1 MLIRGASLG
10 GGDDYRCRFGDSV
23 VPATYSAGDP
33 DDPWLPISTTHP
45 GGRIRCTAPDAVEM
59 GGVVLQVGLNAQQ
72 YSGELTY
79 TYHGGVAVLALSPN
93 SGPEL
98 GGTHVVV
105 SGKELELGSH
115 YVCRFNATVVPA
127 RLVPSSL
134 AQYVAFTERHVGAAV
149 TASHRAQ
156 GTYAHRTLGTRAH
169 DCVSYDAD
177 DAGELERVSAAVA
190 ACRAST
196 SCEAVY
202 YNECDE
208 TPHKLLLC
216 PVGVS
221 FPEEA
226 RAPACPYRVIE
237 AFDKVSGAHCLGAH
251 YGRFRSLKDAV
262 LACSTDPECGAVYDQ
277 QCDGSRPLPLTATAA
292 AAAAQAAAAAA
303 TAPDIYLCP
312 KRAGYEY
319 EREGYEYAAPLHAA
333 SHRGS
338 CLYFRPPNRKTM
350 DCTAPPNGAGL
361 APVHVS
367 LNAQQFV
374 GNASV
379 ETGFTYYAHSV
390 VSEVSPTSGPRAGG
404 TLVNVSGVGFADGS
418 HYICAFGAQ
427 LVPASF
433 AYSEN
438 AGAGGASVISCY
450 SPAVAEG
457 GAPVALEVSL
467 NAQQYTVEAHGFRYH
482 GLPVVS
488 GFSPSS
494 GPSAG
499 ATRVVV
505 SGGEFGGGSDY
516 RCRWGGCGSCATEWS
531 CGACVVNGTFGEGEG
546 GEQTVTC
553 ESPPLAGVEAGAS
566 AAAVLLEVSLNSQ
579 EYTASNASGGRV
591 PVWGRGP
598 AGSADLRYEY
608 YAPPVLAGVSPS
620 LGPHEGATALRLTG
634 SALGGAGSHLKCRF
648 NRSETAAT
656 LDAGSAE
663 LRCASAAAAAAA
675 VAVPGNATLQV
686 SLNGQQFEAS
696 VVQYGYYEQVEVLS
710 LGGNPAGGAGPTLGG
725 TTVVVG
731 GLRLGIGD
739 SMTPDYRCAFG
750 DTCASCGWSTPT
762 LPSFWGGK
770 YSAGCDCT
778 TVVPATLTDGGT
790 TLTCESPAAS
800 AGSPA
805 LEVSLNAQDYSN
817 SSATVPF
824 VFSEP
829 LDLDALV
836 ARLLA
841 AGRRLEQA
849 RAKARTLPLALG
861 RPRPLAVALALF
873 QP

>member
-1 MLIRGASLG
+1 MPQFSPTAAIVTAAFTAG
-10 GGDDYRCRFGDSV
+10 
-23 VPATYSAGDP
+23 SADAL
-33 DDPWLPISTTHP
+33 DRSYPW
-45 GGRIRCTAPDAVEM
+45 APDRTSRVECVAPSTAVV
-59 GGVVLQVGLNAQQ
+59 GSVVLQVSLNAQQ
-72 YSGELTY
+72 YTGELTY

-127 RLVPSSL
+127 RGLD
-134 AQYVAFTERHVGAAV
+134 AQE
-149 TASHRAQ
+149 
-156 GTYAHRTLGTRAH
+156 
-169 DCVSYDAD
+169 
-177 DAGELERVSAAVA
+177 
-190 ACRAST
+190 
-196 SCEAVY
+196 
-202 YNECDE
+202 
-208 TPHKLLLC
+208 
-216 PVGVS
+216 
-221 FPEEA
+221 
-226 RAPACPYRVIE
+226 
-237 AFDKVSGAHCLGAH
+237 
-251 YGRFRSLKDAV
+251 
-262 LACSTDPECGAVYDQ
+262 
-277 QCDGSRPLPLTATAA
+277 
-292 AAAAQAAAAAA
+292 
-303 TAPDIYLCP
+303 
-312 KRAGYEY
+312 
-319 EREGYEYAAPLHAA
+319 
-333 SHRGS
+333 
-338 CLYFRPPNRKTM
+338 M
-350 DCTAPPNGAGL
+350 DCTSPAAAVVGL

-427 LVPASF
+427 LVPASL

-591 PVWGRGP
+591 PVLGRGP

-663 LRCASAAAAAAA
+663 LRCASAAVAAEAAA
-675 VAVPGNATLQV
+675 PTGSGLATLQV

-770 YSAGCDCT
+770 YSAGCDCP

-790 TLTCESPAAS
+790 TLTCVSPMTV

-817 SSATVPF
+817 SSAPF
-824 VFSEP
+824 GVLSP
-829 LDLDALV
+829 V
-836 ARLLA
+836 AVS
-841 AGRRLEQA
+841 
-849 RAKARTLPLALG
+849 
-861 RPRPLAVALALF
+861 AVAPPQGSGALT
-873 QP
+873 

>member
-1 MLIRGASLG
+1 MRISLNGQQLSAGSLGFVRVGSPALHSTSPSSGPIGGGTHVLIAGASLS
-10 GGDDYRCRFGDSV
+10 GGDDYRCRFGQSV
-23 VPATYSAGDP
+23 VPATYSAGSV

-45 GGRIRCTAPDAVEM
+45 GGRIRCTSPDAMET
-59 GGVVLQVGLNAQQ
+59 GTVVLQVSLNAQQ
-72 YSGELTY
+72 YAGKLAY
-79 TYHGGVAVLALSPN
+79 TYHGGVVVLGLSPN

-98 GGTHVVV
+98 GSTHVVV

-127 RLVPSSL
+127 RGLDASSI
-134 AQYVAFTERHVGAAV
+134 
-149 TASHRAQ
+149 
-156 GTYAHRTLGTRAH
+156 
-169 DCVSYDAD
+169 DC
-177 DAGELERVSAAVA
+177 
-190 ACRAST
+190 T
-196 SCEAVY
+196 S
-202 YNECDE
+202 
-208 TPHKLLLC
+208 P
-216 PVGVS
+216 
-221 FPEEA
+221 
-226 RAPACPYRVIE
+226 
-237 AFDKVSGAHCLGAH
+237 
-251 YGRFRSLKDAV
+251 
-262 LACSTDPECGAVYDQ
+262 
-277 QCDGSRPLPLTATAA
+277 AA
-292 AAAAQAAAAAA
+292 A
-303 TAPDIYLCP
+303 D
-312 KRAGYEY
+312 
-319 EREGYEYAAPLHAA
+319 
-333 SHRGS
+333 
-338 CLYFRPPNRKTM
+338 
-350 DCTAPPNGAGL
+350 AGL

-374 GNASV
+374 GNASE
-379 ETGFTYYAHSV
+379 ETGFTYYVHSV

-438 AGAGGASVISCY
+438 AGLGGASVISCY

-494 GPSAG
+494 GPAVG
-499 ATRVVV
+499 ATLVVV
-505 SGGEFGGGSDY
+505 SGGAFDGGSDY

-553 ESPPLAGVEAGAS
+553 ESPSLAGVEAGAS

-591 PVWGRGP
+591 PVSGRGP
-598 AGSADLRYEY
+598 EGWAELLYEY
-608 YAPPVLAGVSPS
+608 YAPPVMAGVSPA
-620 LGPHEGATALRLTG
+620 LGPHEGATALRLSG

-675 VAVPGNATLQV
+675 VAAPGNATLQV

-696 VVQYGYYEQVEVLS
+696 VVQYGYHEQVEVLS
-710 LGGNPAGGAGPTLGG
+710 LSPSAGPAVGG
-725 TTVVVG
+725 TTVVVS
-731 GLRLGIGD
+731 GLRLDIGD
-739 SMTPDYRCAFG
+739 TITYPDYRCAFG

-762 LPSFWGGK
+762 LPKFWGGK

-778 TVVPATLTDGGT
+778 TVVPATLTHGGT
-790 TLTCESPAAS
+790 ALTCVTPTTV

-805 LEVSLNAQDYSN
+805 VEVSLNAQDYSN
-817 SSATVPF
+817 SSVPF
-824 VFSEP
+824 GFLPPVAVSAVGPPQGPYAGGTFIRVAGLHLGGGPDARCRFVNGTDGALVTTPASYEP
-829 LDLDALV
+829 LLGTLACYSPTAVRPPMHSLCLYLPCLHLPCLYLLSLRFY
-836 ARLLA
+836 AYSILTTPMLTCLYLLCLHLPRLY
-841 AGRRLEQA
+841 
-849 RAKARTLPLALG
+849 
-861 RPRPLAVALALF
+861 
-873 QP
+873 